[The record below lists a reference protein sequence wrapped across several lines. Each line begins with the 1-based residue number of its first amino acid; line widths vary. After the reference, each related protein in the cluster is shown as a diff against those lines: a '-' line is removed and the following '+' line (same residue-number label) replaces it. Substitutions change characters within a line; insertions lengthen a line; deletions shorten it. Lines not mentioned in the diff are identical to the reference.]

1 MLAAAGTRTT
11 RHPDRRA
18 EPCGTG
24 PLGTGRGRGTRGDR
38 RPTHRRPQLEILAAV
53 TGSRSSL
60 SLSPSRGR
68 RGSSRPLAIL
78 LGVLLTAVALW
89 ALVVGVVW
97 IHAWLQLGPAD
108 VPALTD
114 EEAALGAAGATAPDD
129 ATTVLVVLTEERDP
143 TVPREPALVGSPVL
157 VQTGGSRE
165 GAAALIL
172 PPELPVM
179 VEGEGER
186 SLAQVQAAGG
196 ADLLV
201 RTLTDHTG
209 VRIDHVVSATSDLL
223 PRLVDELGPL
233 EVCTSAGCAR
243 PTAAELR
250 AELAVADDRDRVRL
264 TVDVLRAVGDE
275 LGPAW
280 AVAAPVEAWRL
291 TELLASN
298 VRTDASLRPG
308 ELFAVADAL
317 ATETLLEVDHLP
329 LVVNPQTDAVVPLLE
344 PAQVRYEHLRQGTSF
359 AGVDGEAEEE
369 DLLRGVEVA
378 VLNGAGVDGL
388 AGQVQ
393 VLLEASGFRVVGTG
407 NAPSFGRDATTIAYR
422 EDDPIAELAAVRL
435 AELLEGAQL
444 DPLARDLSFEG
455 DPVDVQVIVG
465 ADRIDG

>member
-1 MLAAAGTRTT
+1 MLPLGWCQTVDGWVTLVAAGARTL
-11 RHPDRRA
+11 R
-18 EPCGTG
+18 TG
-24 PLGTGRGRGTRGDR
+24 NTRG
-38 RPTHRRPQLEILAAV
+38 PALVPPFAPQLEILAAV

-60 SLSPSRGR
+60 SLSRQR
-68 RGSSRPLAIL
+68 RGSFRPLTIL
-78 LGVLLTAVALW
+78 LGVLLTAVAIW
-89 ALVVGVVW
+89 AVVVGVVY
-97 IHAWLQLGPAD
+97 IHAWLQLGPDD
-108 VPALTD
+108 VPTLTD
-114 EEAALGAAGATAPDD
+114 DEAAALGAEGATGPSD
-129 ATTVLVVLTEERDP
+129 ATTVLVVLTEDRDP

-172 PPELPVM
+172 PLELSVM
-179 VEGEGER
+179 VAGEGER

-201 RTLTDHTG
+201 RTLMDHTG
-209 VRIDHVVSATSDLL
+209 VRIDHVVSAASDVV

-233 EVCTSAGCAR
+233 EICTSAGCAR
-243 PTAAELR
+243 PSAEELR
-250 AELAVADDRDRVRL
+250 AELAVADDRGRVRL
-264 TVDVLRAVGDE
+264 TADVLRAVGDE

-280 AVAAPVEAWRL
+280 AATAPVAAWRV
-291 TELLASN
+291 TELLARD

-308 ELFAVADAL
+308 ELFEVADAL
-317 ATETLLEVDHLP
+317 ATETALEVDQLP
-329 LVVNPQTDAVVPLLE
+329 LVVNPQTEEVVPLLE

-369 DLLRGVEVA
+369 DLVRGVEVA

-407 NAPSFGRDATTIAYR
+407 NAPSFGRESTTIGYR

-444 DPLARDLSFEG
+444 DPLTRDLTFEG
-455 DPVDVQVIVG
+455 EPVDVQVIVG

>member
-1 MLAAAGTRTT
+1 
-11 RHPDRRA
+11 
-18 EPCGTG
+18 
-24 PLGTGRGRGTRGDR
+24 
-38 RPTHRRPQLEILAAV
+38 V

-60 SLSPSRGR
+60 SLSPSRQR
-68 RGSSRPLAIL
+68 RGSSRPLTIL
-78 LGVLLTAVALW
+78 LGVLLTAVAIW
-89 ALVVGVVW
+89 AVVVGVIY
-97 IHAWLQLGPAD
+97 IHAWLQLGPDD
-108 VPALTD
+108 VPTLTD
-114 EEAALGAAGATAPDD
+114 EEAAALDAEGATAPDD
-129 ATTVLVVLTEERDP
+129 ATTVLVVLTEDRDP

-172 PPELPVM
+172 PQELAVM

-201 RTLTDHTG
+201 RTLRDHTG
-209 VRIDHVVSATSDLL
+209 VRIDHVVSAASDVV
-223 PRLVDELGPL
+223 PRLVDELGPV

-243 PTAAELR
+243 PSAEELR
-250 AELAVADDRDRVRL
+250 AELDVADDRDRVRL
-264 TVDVLRAVGDE
+264 TADVLRAVAGE
-275 LGPAW
+275 LGTAW
-280 AVAAPVEAWRL
+280 AVTAPVDAWRL
-291 TELLASN
+291 TELLARD

-317 ATETLLEVDHLP
+317 ATETALEVDQLP
-329 LVVNPQTDAVVPLLE
+329 LVVNPQSGGIVPLLE
-344 PAQVRYEHLRQGTSF
+344 PAQVRYGHLRNGTSF

-388 AGQVQ
+388 AGQVE
-393 VLLEASGFRVVGTG
+393 VLLQASGFRVAGTG
-407 NAPSFGRDATTIAYR
+407 NAPSFGRDATTISYR

-435 AELLEGAQL
+435 AELLDGAQL
-444 DPLARDLSFEG
+444 DPVARDLTFEG
-455 DPVDVQVIVG
+455 EPVDVQVIVG

>member
-1 MLAAAGTRTT
+1 MA
-11 RHPDRRA
+11 
-18 EPCGTG
+18 
-24 PLGTGRGRGTRGDR
+24 
-38 RPTHRRPQLEILAAV
+38 
-53 TGSRSSL
+53 GSRSSL
-60 SLSPSRGR
+60 SLSPSRQR
-68 RGSSRPLAIL
+68 RGSLRPLTIL
-78 LGVLLTAVALW
+78 LGVALTALVIW
-89 ALVVGVVW
+89 AVVVGVVY
-97 IHAWLQLGPAD
+97 INAWLQLGPDD

-114 EEAALGAAGATAPDD
+114 EEAAALGANGATAPDD

-165 GAAALIL
+165 GAAVLIL
-172 PPELPVM
+172 PQELPVM

-186 SLAQVQAAGG
+186 SLAQVQATGG

-209 VRIDHVVSATSDLL
+209 IRIDHVVSAASDTL
-223 PRLVDELGPL
+223 PRLVEELGPL

-243 PTAAELR
+243 PTAQELR
-250 AELAVADDRDRVRL
+250 AELSVTDDRGRVRL

-275 LGPAW
+275 LGAGW
-280 AVAAPVEAWRL
+280 AVTAPVEAWRV
-291 TELLASN
+291 TELLAGH
-298 VRTDASLRPG
+298 VRTDVSLRPG

-317 ATETLLEVDHLP
+317 TAEVPLEVDTLP
-329 LVVNPQTDAVVPLLE
+329 LVVNPQTGAIVPLLE
-344 PAQVRYEHLRQGTSF
+344 PAQVRYDHLRQGTSF
-359 AGVDGEAEEE
+359 AGVDGGAEEE
-369 DLLRGVEVA
+369 DLIRDVEVA

-407 NAPSFGRDATTIAYR
+407 NAPSFGRDATTISYP

-444 DPLARDLSFEG
+444 DPLGRNLTFEG
-455 DPVDVQVIVG
+455 NPVDVQVIVG

>member
-1 MLAAAGTRTT
+1 M
-11 RHPDRRA
+11 
-18 EPCGTG
+18 
-24 PLGTGRGRGTRGDR
+24 
-38 RPTHRRPQLEILAAV
+38 
-53 TGSRSSL
+53 
-60 SLSPSRGR
+60 
-68 RGSSRPLAIL
+68 RPLLIL
-78 LGVLLTAVALW
+78 VGVLLTAVAIW
-89 ALVVGVVW
+89 ALAVGVVW

-114 EEAALGAAGATAPDD
+114 EEAAALGAAGATAPGD
-129 ATTVLVVLTEERDP
+129 ATTVLVVLTEDRDP
-143 TVPREPALVGSPVL
+143 TVPQEPAIVGSPVL

-209 VRIDHVVSATSDLL
+209 VRIDHVVSATADLL
-223 PRLVDELGPL
+223 PRLIDELGPV

-243 PTAAELR
+243 PTAEELR

-264 TVDVLRAVGDE
+264 TADVLRAVGGE
-275 LGPAW
+275 LDPVW
-280 AVAAPVEAWRL
+280 AVAAPVEAWRM
-291 TELLASN
+291 TELLARD

-317 ATETLLEVDHLP
+317 ATQTPLEIDQLP
-329 LVVNPQTDAVVPLLE
+329 LFVNPQTEGVVPLLE

-359 AGVDGEAEEE
+359 AGIDADAEEE
-369 DLLRGVEVA
+369 DLLRGIEVA

-407 NAPSFGRDATTIAYR
+407 NAPSFGREATTIAYR

-435 AELLEGAQL
+435 AELLDGAQL
-444 DPLARDLSFEG
+444 DPLARDLTFEG
-455 DPVDVQVIVG
+455 NPVDVQVIVG